1 MDRGQALKDF
11 NMKYN
16 VELFEF
22 VRMGWDALETN
33 GALPFERSRS
43 DEEFSIG
50 NTRKEGD
57 RMVRLLGTTV
67 DGAEDG
73 EKTMNG
79 RAISGIVCLATA
91 LIIQLLNPRSPDSS
105 EANRCCNA

>member
-73 EKTMNG
+73 EKNNEWESYFRDCLSRDGSYYT
-79 RAISGIVCLATA
+79 AIES
-91 LIIQLLNPRSPDSS
+91 R
-105 EANRCCNA
+105 